1 VQTVLTAAAALTPL
15 ERIENAAVV
24 IRDGLIERIGPL
36 SAIEISAKAKRHDFP
51 SAQLVPG
58 LLDIHIHGAV
68 GNDVMTADSSGLAAM
83 EDFLTQHGVT
93 GYCPTTVTAPLD
105 STLTALERLAKRI
118 EKADDAKPRARPL
131 GIHLEGPF
139 ISREKRG
146 VHPQQDIVAP
156 DVKLFE
162 RLWNAARGQVKVLTI
177 APELP
182 GAPEVI
188 AAAASKG
195 VCVAIG
201 HSNGDLASA
210 RMAMEAGARHA
221 THTFNAMRALEHREP
236 GIAGAVLTETALTA
250 DIIADGIHVHPA
262 VVKLFLAAK
271 RDEKALLISDGTSA
285 TGMPDGRY
293 KLGTFEVEVAGDR
306 CTVDGRL
313 AGSVLTL
320 DRAVRNVMRFAG
332 WPLQRALRL
341 ATANPAAVI
350 NAKNCGAL
358 TAGAR
363 ADLVVIS
370 QQGEVVNA
378 VVGGRVLHQ

>member
-1 VQTVLTAAAALTPL
+1 MQTVLTAAAALTPL
-15 ERIENAAVV
+15 ERIENVAVV
-24 IRDGLIERIGPL
+24 ISDGVIERIGAL
-36 SAIEISAKAKRHDFP
+36 AAIEIPKKATRHDFP
-51 SAQLVPG
+51 NAQLAPG
-58 LLDIHIHGAV
+58 LLDIHIHGAM
-68 GNDVMTADSSGLAAM
+68 GHDVMTADSSGLAAM
-83 EDFLTQHGVT
+83 EDFLAQHGVT
-93 GYCPTTVTAPLD
+93 GYCPTTVTASLD

-118 EKADDAKPRARPL
+118 EKADASKPRARPL

-162 RLWNAARGQVKVLTI
+162 RLWNAARGLVKVLTI

-201 HSNGDLASA
+201 HSDGDLASA
-210 RMAMEAGARHA
+210 RMAIEAGARHA

-236 GIAGAVLTETALTA
+236 GIAGAVLTESALTA

-271 RDEKALLISDGTSA
+271 RDERALLISDGTSA

-306 CTVDGRL
+306 CTVEGRL

-332 WPLQRALRL
+332 WPLQRAVRL

-350 NAKNCGAL
+350 NSKGTGVLA
-358 TAGAR
+358 AGAR
-363 ADLVVIS
+363 ADLVALS

-378 VVGGRVLHQ
+378 VVGGRVARA